1 VRAPYEEQARR
12 LLARNEALQERVPND
27 VPAWREEV
35 VDAVLAF
42 EIDGGLPPPGLLR
55 DAVFIDAEFAALL
68 RGRRGEDVAEEMAAF
83 EAAATAV
90 GAERDDAVS
99 RLQQLVRRGAQR
111 ARNARRAT
119 SSST

>member
-1 VRAPYEEQARR
+1 
-12 LLARNEALQERVPND
+12 
-27 VPAWREEV
+27 
-35 VDAVLAF
+35 
-42 EIDGGLPPPGLLR
+42 
-55 DAVFIDAEFAALL
+55 
-68 RGRRGEDVAEEMAAF
+68 VAEEMAAF